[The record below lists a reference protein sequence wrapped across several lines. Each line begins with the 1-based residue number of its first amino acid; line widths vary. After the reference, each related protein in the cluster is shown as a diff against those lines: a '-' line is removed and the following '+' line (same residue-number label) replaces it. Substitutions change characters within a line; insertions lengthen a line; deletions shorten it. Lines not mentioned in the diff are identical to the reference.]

1 MDISSECALV
11 HSSKDWR
18 LRSSQKRTL
27 SSFHPALIKF
37 WPSSRIV
44 VALTCTCSIKNCSK
58 SQSAWPVGTRYFQLG
73 LITRHL
79 RERKGFNGGDAI
91 HTVTSPYRPA
101 HFGLTN
107 LTVRIVQLRHE
118 CLLRISE
125 GSKPKLLNYYWNII
139 RPPEFYALLN
149 QCCVIN
155 LRVRVSCV
163 SLWTVTRVMLQ
174 GARRGSQGLAWASL
188 LIFGQLSAQK
198 ILDYTGDTQV
208 KEYRFTYTY
217 ISIYLVRPYFQ
228 MPKRKWK
235 RRYSFLV
242 PALW

>member
-1 MDISSECALV
+1 MKESGFKIHSTINIPKLAAKV
-11 HSSKDWR
+11 HGHFQWVCFDSPSLTRRTIGVLEVPRNAR
-18 LRSSQKRTL
+18 LP
-27 SSFHPALIKF
+27 SFHPVLIKF

-44 VALTCTCSIKNCSK
+44 VALACTCSIKNCSK

-91 HTVTSPYRPA
+91 HTVTSPYLPA
-101 HFGLTN
+101 NFGLTN
-107 LTVRIVQLRHE
+107 LTVRIVQLHHE

-174 GARRGSQGLAWASL
+174 GARRGSREL
-188 LIFGQLSAQK
+188 LC
-198 ILDYTGDTQV
+198 
-208 KEYRFTYTY
+208 
-217 ISIYLVRPYFQ
+217 
-228 MPKRKWK
+228 
-235 RRYSFLV
+235 
-242 PALW
+242 